1 MQFSVY
7 TPVEHEYQVKRL
19 LGVLELD
26 PNWVGFVGLMLNRV
40 MGVVFVNVENF
51 QLTVLFVDELYRR
64 GTLARDL
71 LNRARLRFP
80 QMTALLTTQEHT
92 NAFRE
97 AGFSVQQRHG
107 KHEWVC
113 FQQ

>member
-7 TPVEHEYQVKRL
+7 TPAEHEYQVKRL

-26 PNWVGFVGLMLNRV
+26 PNWVGFVGSVLCRV
-40 MGVVFVNVENF
+40 MGVVFINVETF

-64 GTLARDL
+64 GSLAREL
-71 LNRARLRFP
+71 LSKARLRFP
-80 QMTALLTTQEHT
+80 QMTTLLTNQDHT

-97 AGFSVQQRHG
+97 AGFRVEQRHG

-113 FQQ
+113 FQG